1 MLLSV
6 AVLLD
11 RTVVRERIEGS
22 VPSHGARRT
31 SSVKSRRVRL
41 VAVAL
46 LLVVFWAGFFVRDAS
61 FVLSVFGR
69 FAGSPYVL
77 GFTMFPLWSLAAL
90 VAALVLL
97 LSLLVDARM
106 WPIWIVAA
114 VLVGALLLLRGLRF
128 SVFVPEAAHRQFKMV
143 DYLLWPGTLWVKWW
157 ALLAI
162 GLVLAGTALVA
173 FVLPGLRRS
182 PWTVKAG

>member
-1 MLLSV
+1 M
-6 AVLLD
+6 
-11 RTVVRERIEGS
+11 
-22 VPSHGARRT
+22 
-31 SSVKSRRVRL
+31 KSRRVRL

-69 FAGSPYVL
+69 FAGSPYLL
-77 GFTMFPLWSLAAL
+77 GFTLFPLWSLAAL
-90 VAALVLL
+90 VAALALL

-128 SVFVPEAAHRQFKMV
+128 SVFVPEAAHRQFSMV
-143 DYLLWPGTLWVKWW
+143 DHLLWPGTLWVKWW

-162 GLVLAGTALVA
+162 GLVFAGAALVA